1 MRFGYWMPIFG
12 GWLRNIEDEGMSTD
26 WAYVRDLA
34 RESETLGFDLSL
46 IAELNLN
53 DIKGPQAPSLDA
65 WTLAPAVAA
74 VTDRLE
80 LMLAVRPNYHAPALT
95 AKSISTLETIAPG
108 RVSLNVVSSWWAEE
122 ARQYGMP
129 FDQHDA
135 RYARSS
141 EWLTVLK
148 RLLTEEEVSHQGD
161 HYTLTGTR
169 LEPKPRQP
177 VPIYMGGESPTAKD
191 LISQASDAYLMHGD
205 PPDVIA
211 GKIADLRARREAAG
225 LPPLRFGMA
234 AYVICRDTAEE
245 AEAERARI
253 TDVKASPGAYASY
266 QDFVRGSELEST
278 VSLEEYSVS
287 NRGLRPELV
296 GTPEQIAARI
306 REYEQVGLD
315 LLLIQ
320 FSPQRE
326 EMRRF
331 GQQVI
336 ARYFAPE
343 VSGEAGVALPSVR

>member
-12 GWLRNIEDEGMSTD
+12 GWLRNIDDEGMSID
-26 WAYVRDLA
+26 WTYVRELA

-65 WTLAPAVAA
+65 WTLAPAIAA

-95 AKSISTLETIAPG
+95 AKAISTLDTIAPG

-135 RYARSS
+135 RYIRSQ

-148 RLLTEEEVSHQGD
+148 RLLTEAEVSHQGE
-161 HYTLTGTR
+161 HYTLLGTR
-169 LEPKPRQP
+169 LEPKPRRP
-177 VPIYMGGESPTAKD
+177 VPIYMGGESPTAKA
-191 LISQASDAYLMHGD
+191 LISQAADAYLMHGD
-205 PPDVIA
+205 APEVIA
-211 GKIADLRARREAAG
+211 AKIADLRARREAAG
-225 LPPLRFGMA
+225 LLPLRYGMA
-234 AYVICRDTAEE
+234 AYVICRDTAAE

-253 TDVKASPGAYASY
+253 TDVTASPAAYASY
-266 QDFVRGSELEST
+266 QDFVRGSQLESA

-287 NRGLRPELV
+287 NRGLRSELV
-296 GTPEQIAARI
+296 GTPEQIARRI
-306 REYEQVGLD
+306 RAYEEAGLD

-336 ARYFAPE
+336 GQYFAPE
-343 VSGEAGVALPSVR
+343 VAGQTRSG